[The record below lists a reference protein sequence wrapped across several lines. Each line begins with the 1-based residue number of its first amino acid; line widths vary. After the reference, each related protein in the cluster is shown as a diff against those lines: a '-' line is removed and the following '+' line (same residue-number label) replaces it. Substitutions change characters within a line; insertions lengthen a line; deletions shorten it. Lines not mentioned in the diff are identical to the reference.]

1 MGTPFASNGAPPHSG
16 EDALTVKQYIIQTL
30 ILDVL
35 ERDIGR
41 IGASNLKMADIYAQ
55 FLRQAQDNASR
66 DLFHLRKQFRSRG
79 IKVYEEERLEHGIR
93 VHYVCRGYQ
102 HSFYMLRGLIRAEV
116 KKRMQAYLH
125 IAAAQTSN
133 LSTKA
138 ASISSNNS
146 ASTSPQLGI

>member
-1 MGTPFASNGAPPHSG
+1 MGTPFASNGAPPHNG

-133 LSTKA
+133 LSAKA